1 MKDDDL
7 VPYYYGCI
15 VLILA
20 LSGCA
25 GLQPVIATDY
35 AIASGEA
42 QQTIESAKLTEN
54 EKLVITHA
62 INTYSS
68 FIEKWKHDENIIL
81 KTDEFLNDYAVVKR
95 QYLALHKIIEAKWKQ
110 YEPEEQEKLKSYD
123 HAAGVFGESVRKMA
137 YANSWREAGKDAISL
152 GFVLIGMAKT
162 L

>member
-68 FIEKWKHDENIIL
+68 FIEKWKHDENIIM
-81 KTDEFLNDYAVVKR
+81 KTDEFF
-95 QYLALHKIIEAKWKQ
+95 E
-110 YEPEEQEKLKSYD
+110 
-123 HAAGVFGESVRKMA
+123 
-137 YANSWREAGKDAISL
+137 
-152 GFVLIGMAKT
+152 
-162 L
+162 

>member
-1 MKDDDL
+1 MKNDDL

-42 QQTIESAKLTEN
+42 DRTIKSVKLKDSERMI
-54 EKLVITHA
+54 VDHA
-62 INTYSS
+62 INQYNV
-68 FIEKWKHDENIIL
+68 FIERWKTKNLVENRE
-81 KTDEFLNDYAVVKR
+81 EFLYEFRELKKQYYAVDAIVKKHW
-95 QYLALHKIIEAKWKQ
+95 QEYTPAQQAQLLEYQEA
-110 YEPEEQEKLKSYD
+110 
-123 HAAGVFGESVRKMA
+123 
-137 YANSWREAGKDAISL
+137 AISL
-152 GFVLIGMAKT
+152 NATTEKLARLDMWRAVGVNALSFGTVLLGIAKT